1 MIGGEF
7 RQVGIGKRRRE
18 AVFPDDL
25 LCRSVWIDAYENRTN
40 QRHVEPIPV
49 VGDQRAALL
58 GEVPE
63 GSLQVVLRLN
73 DLG

>member
-1 MIGGEF
+1 VIAGEF
-7 RQVGIGKRRRE
+7 GQVGNRRWE
-18 AVFPDDL
+18 AVLPDDL
-25 LCRSVWIDAYENRTN
+25 LCGSEGIDTLENRTN
-40 QRHVEPIPV
+40 QRHVEPLPV

-63 GSLQVVLRLN
+63 KSLQVVLRLN